1 MLLNYL
7 KIALRNLFK
16 RKGFTLLNIFGL
28 AIGMTCCLLIL
39 QYVNFE
45 RGYDKFHQEG
55 DQVARL
61 RIDAYKEGK
70 LLWKSATVYP
80 AFGPTMK
87 KDFPEIESFC
97 RLHDAELLLTNESR
111 NIKFNEKKGY
121 FADPGVLD
129 VFTIPLVKGNP
140 KTALDAPEKMM
151 LSESYARK
159 YFGSENP
166 VGKSLKVRG
175 IGNERS
181 VEITGVFK
189 DYPKNSHLVID
200 YLLSYST
207 LTKIAKEAGDTD
219 NSTETSWGW
228 YDFYTYFKLRPG
240 ASIEQVQAKLP
251 SLCKRYIDDK
261 RGPKSNVRTEAYLM
275 PMQDIHLYSN
285 FNQEAEVNGNGQA
298 VSWLFLIA
306 FFILG
311 IAWINYI
318 NLATARSLERAKEVG
333 VRKVMGA
340 LRPQLV
346 GQFMM
351 ESLLL
356 NFSALLLAVLAA
368 KISMPFF
375 SNFLEQP
382 LEFTFTENLDFW
394 TWMIGVF
401 LLGTTLSGMYPAFVM
416 SGVKPIIVLKG
427 VLPKITGGLSLRRT
441 LIVSQFA
448 ASIALI
454 VGTIVV
460 YQQIGFMR
468 NQKLGVD
475 IEQTLVVE
483 GASSVQ
489 DSLFQA
495 SFKPFKNDL
504 MRLGDVQ
511 NVTASSSVPGE
522 EIYWTTGARW
532 MRAPN
537 EANTTMY
544 IMSMDYDFVPT
555 FKTELVAGRA
565 FSEKFGEDQHGRNIV
580 LNESSL
586 KALGLPSAEKALN
599 ERIILGGDTMKIV
612 GVMADFHH
620 ESLKKAVN
628 PMAILLERGSNSRF
642 NSIKLKTDDV
652 SKSLAEIQQTWAR
665 YFPNDPFNYFFLNQH
680 FDRQYKSDILFGK
693 VFGFFAMLAIL
704 VACLGL
710 LGLSSY
716 NVLQRTKEIGVR
728 KVLGANISS
737 IVVLLSKDFLKLVVI
752 SSLIAFPLAWFA
764 MDYWLQD
771 FASRIEIKWWVFV
784 LAGVSALIIALVTV
798 SFQSIKAAL
807 MNPVKSLKTE

>member
-1 MLLNYL
+1 MLKNYL
-7 KIALRNLFK
+7 KIALRNLLK

-45 RGYDKFHQEG
+45 RGYDKFHKDG
-55 DQVARL
+55 DRVARL
-61 RIDAYKEGK
+61 RIDSYKEGK

-97 RLHDAELLLTNESR
+97 RLHDADVLLTNESR
-111 NIKFNEKKGY
+111 NLKFNEKKGY
-121 FADPGVLD
+121 FADPGILD

-140 KTALDAPEKMM
+140 KTALNAPEKMM

-159 YFGSENP
+159 YFGDENP
-166 VGKSLKVRG
+166 LGKSLKVRG
-175 IGNERS
+175 IGHERS

-189 DYPKNSHLVID
+189 DYPKNSHLIID

-207 LTKIAKEAGDTD
+207 LAKIAKEQGDTE
-219 NSTETSWGW
+219 NSTETAWGW
-228 YDFYTYFKLRPG
+228 YDFYTYFKLRQG
-240 ASIEQVQAKLP
+240 ATLEQVQAKMP
-251 SLCKRYIDDK
+251 AFCQRYIDSK
-261 RGPKSNVRTEAYLM
+261 RDAKSNRRTEAHLM

-306 FFILG
+306 FFILA
-311 IAWINYI
+311 IAWTNYI

-356 NFSALLLAVLAA
+356 NFSALLLALLTA
-368 KISMPFF
+368 KIAMPFF

-382 LEFTFTENLDFW
+382 LAFTFAENLSFW
-394 TWMIGVF
+394 TLMIGVF
-401 LLGTTLSGMYPAFVM
+401 LLGTTLSGMYPAVVM

-427 VLPKITGGLSLRRT
+427 ILPKITGGLSMRRT

-475 IEQTLVVE
+475 IEQTLVLE
-483 GASSVQ
+483 GASSVR
-489 DSLFQA
+489 DSLFQS
-495 SFKPFKNDL
+495 SFKPFKNSL
-504 MRLGDVQ
+504 MRLSDVQ
-511 NVTASSSVPGE
+511 NVTVSSSVPGE
-522 EIYWTTGARW
+522 EIYWTNGARW
-532 MRAPN
+532 MRAPG
-537 EANTTMY
+537 ETNTTMY

-555 FKTELVAGRA
+555 FKTQLVAGRT
-565 FSEKFGEDQHGRNIV
+565 FSEKFGEDQNGKNV
-580 LNESSL
+580 LLNESGL
-586 KALGLPSAEKALN
+586 KALGIANAEKALN
-599 ERIILGGDTMKIV
+599 ENIILGGDTMKIV

-628 PMAILLERGSNSRF
+628 PMTIRLERGNSRF
-642 NSIKLKTDDV
+642 NSIKLKTKDM
-652 SKSLAEIQQTWAR
+652 SKSLAEIQQVWAQ
-665 YFPNDPFNYFFLNQH
+665 YFPNDPFNYFFLDQY
-680 FDRQYKSDILFGK
+680 FDRQYKSDVVFGK

-728 KVLGANISS
+728 KVLGANVSS

-752 SSLIAFPLAWFA
+752 SSLIAFPIAWFV

-784 LAGVSALIIALVTV
+784 LAGVSALIIALLTV

>member
-1 MLLNYL
+1 MLRNYL
-7 KIALRNLFK
+7 KITIRNLLK
-16 RKGFTLLNIFGL
+16 RKGFALLNVFGL

-45 RGYDKFHQEG
+45 RGYDKFHKDG
-55 DQVARL
+55 DRVARL
-61 RIDAYKEGK
+61 RIDSYKEGK

-87 KDFPEIESFC
+87 RDFPEIESFC
-97 RLHDAELLLTNESR
+97 RLHDAEALLTNEAR
-111 NIKFNEKKGY
+111 NVKFNEKKGY
-121 FADPGVLD
+121 FADPAILD

-140 KTALDAPEKMM
+140 KTALDAPEKIM

-159 YFGSENP
+159 YFGNENP
-166 VGKSLKVRG
+166 IGKPLKVHVMG
-175 IGNERS
+175 KERS

-189 DYPKNSHLVID
+189 DYPTNSHLIID

-207 LTKIAKEAGDTD
+207 LGKIEKEAGDTE
-219 NSTETSWGW
+219 NLTETAWGW

-240 ASIEQVQAKLP
+240 TSIEQIQVKMPAFCQH
-251 SLCKRYIDDK
+251 YIDSK
-261 RGPKSNVRTEAYLM
+261 RDPKSNRRTEAYLM

-306 FFILG
+306 FFILA
-311 IAWINYI
+311 IAWTNYI

-356 NFSALLLAVLAA
+356 NFSALLLALLSA
-368 KISMPFF
+368 KIAMPFF
-375 SNFLEQP
+375 SNFLEQR
-382 LEFTFTENLDFW
+382 LDFSFADNFGFW
-394 TWMIGVF
+394 IAMIGVF
-401 LLGTTLSGMYPAFVM
+401 VLGTTLSGLYPAFVM
-416 SGVKPIIVLKG
+416 SGIKPIIVLKG
-427 VLPKITGGLSLRRT
+427 ILPKITGGLSMRRT

-448 ASIALI
+448 ASITLI

-475 IEQTLVVE
+475 IEQTLVLE
-483 GASSVQ
+483 GASSA
-489 DSLFQA
+489 LFQT

-504 MRLGDVQ
+504 MRLSDVQ
-511 NVTASSSVPGE
+511 NVTVSSSVPGE
-522 EIYWTTGARW
+522 EIYWTNGARW
-532 MRAPN
+532 TRTPGEN
-537 EANTTMY
+537 NTTMY

-555 FKTELVAGRA
+555 FKTELVAGRT
-565 FSEKFGEDQHGRNIV
+565 FSEKFGEDQNGRNV
-580 LNESSL
+580 LLNESGL
-586 KALGLPSAEKALN
+586 KALGISSAEKAIN
-599 ERIILGGDTMKIV
+599 ENIILGRDTMKVV

-628 PMAILLERGSNSRF
+628 PMTMRLERGNSRF
-642 NSIKLKTDDV
+642 NSIKLKTENLN
-652 SKSLAEIQQTWAR
+652 KSLADIQRVWVR
-665 YFPNDPFNYFFLNQH
+665 YFPNDPFNYFFLDQY
-680 FDRQYKSDILFGK
+680 FDRQYKSDVLFGK

-728 KVLGANISS
+728 KVLGANVSS

-752 SSLIAFPLAWFA
+752 SSLIAFPIAWFV
-764 MDYWLQD
+764 MNYWLQD
-771 FASRIEIKWWVFV
+771 FASRIEVKWWVFV
-784 LAGVSALIIALVTV
+784 LAGVSALIIALLTV
-798 SFQSIKAAL
+798 SYQSIKAAL
-807 MNPVKSLKTE
+807 TNPINSLKSE

>member
-121 FADPGVLD
+121 FADPGILD

-140 KTALDAPEKMM
+140 NTALGAPEKMM

-261 RGPKSNVRTEAYLM
+261 RGPKSNVRTEAHLM

-340 LRPQLV
+340 LRPQLM

-356 NFSALLLAVLAA
+356 NFSALLLALLTA
-368 KISMPFF
+368 KIAMPFF

-382 LEFTFTENLDFW
+382 LEFTFTENFGFW

-427 VLPKITGGLSLRRT
+427 VLPKITGGLSMRRT

-475 IEQTLVVE
+475 IEQTLVLE

-504 MRLGDVQ
+504 MRLGNVQ

-544 IMSMDYDFVPT
+544 IMSMDYDFIPT

-586 KALGLPSAEKALN
+586 KALGLPSAEKVLN

>member
-1 MLLNYL
+1 MLKNYL
-7 KIALRNLFK
+7 KIALRNLLK

-45 RGYDKFHQEG
+45 RGYDKFHKDG
-55 DQVARL
+55 DRVARL
-61 RIDAYKEGK
+61 RIDSYKEGK

-80 AFGPTMK
+80 AFGPTMQ

-97 RLHDAELLLTNESR
+97 RLHDAAILLTNEAR
-111 NIKFNEKKGY
+111 NVKFNEKKGY
-121 FADPGVLD
+121 FADPGILD

-140 KTALDAPEKMM
+140 KTALNAPEKLM

-159 YFGSENP
+159 YFGDENP
-166 VGKSLKVRG
+166 IGKSLKVRG
-175 IGNERS
+175 IGKERS

-189 DYPKNSHLVID
+189 DYPKDSHLIID

-207 LTKIAKEAGDTD
+207 LTKIAKESGDTD

-240 ASIEQVQAKLP
+240 ASIDRVQAKMP
-251 SLCKRYIDDK
+251 AFCQRYIDSK
-261 RGPKSNVRTEAYLM
+261 RDPKSNRRTEAHLM

-306 FFILG
+306 FFILA
-311 IAWINYI
+311 IAWTNYI

-356 NFSALLLAVLAA
+356 NFSALLLALLAA
-368 KISMPFF
+368 TVAMPFF

-382 LEFTFTENLDFW
+382 LEFTFAENLGFW
-394 TWMIGVF
+394 TLMIGVF
-401 LLGTTLSGMYPAFVM
+401 LLGTTLSGMYPAVVM

-427 VLPKITGGLSLRRT
+427 ILPKITGGLSMRRT

-475 IEQTLVVE
+475 IEQTLVLE
-483 GASSVQ
+483 GASSVR
-489 DSLFQA
+489 DSLFQS
-495 SFKPFKNDL
+495 SFKPFKNSL
-504 MRLGDVQ
+504 MRLSDVQ
-511 NVTASSSVPGE
+511 NVTVSSTVPGE
-522 EIYWTTGARW
+522 EIYWTNGARW
-532 MRAPN
+532 MRAPG
-537 EANTTMY
+537 ETNTTMY
-544 IMSMDYDFVPT
+544 IMSMDYDFAPT
-555 FKTELVAGRA
+555 FKTQLVAGRT
-565 FSEKFGEDQHGRNIV
+565 FSEKFGEDQDGKNV
-580 LNESSL
+580 LLNESGV
-586 KALGLPSAEKALN
+586 KALGIANAGKAVNEKL
-599 ERIILGGDTMKIV
+599 ILGGDTMNIV

-628 PMAILLERGSNSRF
+628 PMTIRLERGNSRF
-642 NSIKLKTDDV
+642 NSIKLTTKDM
-652 SKSLAEIQQTWAR
+652 SKSLAEIQQIWTQ
-665 YFPNDPFNYFFLNQH
+665 YFPNDPFNYFFLDQY
-680 FDRQYKSDILFGK
+680 FDRQYKSDVVFGK

-728 KVLGANISS
+728 KVLGANVSS

-752 SSLIAFPLAWFA
+752 SSLIAFPIAWFV

-784 LAGVSALIIALVTV
+784 LAGVSALIIALLTV

>member
-1 MLLNYL
+1 MIRNYF
-7 KIALRNLFK
+7 KIALRNLLK

-45 RGYDKFHQEG
+45 RGYDKFHREG
-55 DQVARL
+55 DRVARL

-97 RLHDAELLLTNESR
+97 RLHDADILLTNEAR
-111 NIKFNEKKGY
+111 NLKFNEKKGY
-121 FADPGVLD
+121 FADPGILD
-129 VFTIPLVKGNP
+129 IFTIPLVKGNP

-159 YFGSENP
+159 YFGNENP
-166 VGKSLKVRG
+166 IGKSLKVRG
-175 IGNERS
+175 IGHERS

-207 LTKIAKEAGDTD
+207 LAKIVKEQGDTE
-219 NSTETSWGW
+219 NSTETAWGW

-240 ASIEQVQAKLP
+240 ATLEQVQAKMP
-251 SLCKRYIDDK
+251 AFCSRYIDSK
-261 RGPKSNVRTEAYLM
+261 RDAKSNRRTEAYLM
-275 PMQDIHLYSN
+275 PIQDIHLYSN
-285 FNQEAEVNGNGQA
+285 YNQEAEVNGNGQA

-306 FFILG
+306 FFILA
-311 IAWINYI
+311 IAWTNYI

-356 NFSALLLAVLAA
+356 NFSALLLALLAA
-368 KISMPFF
+368 KIAMPFF

-394 TWMIGVF
+394 IVMIGVF
-401 LLGTTLSGMYPAFVM
+401 LIGTTLSGVYPAFVM

-427 VLPKITGGLSLRRT
+427 VLPKITGGLSMRRT

-475 IEQTLVVE
+475 IEQTLVLE
-483 GASSVQ
+483 GAGSVP
-489 DSLFQA
+489 DSLLQA

-504 MRLGDVQ
+504 MRLGNVQ
-511 NVTASSSVPGE
+511 HVTASSSVPGE
-522 EIYWTTGARW
+522 EIYWTNGARW

-544 IMSMDYDFVPT
+544 IMSMDYEFVPT

-565 FSEKFGEDQHGRNIV
+565 FSEKFGEDQHGRNV
-580 LNESSL
+580 LLNESSL

-628 PMAILLERGSNSRF
+628 PMAIRLERGSNSRF

-652 SKSLAEIQQTWAR
+652 SQSLAEIQQVWAR

-680 FDRQYKSDILFGK
+680 FDRQYKSDVLFGK

-728 KVLGANISS
+728 KVLGANVSS
-737 IVVLLSKDFLKLVVI
+737 IVILLSKDFLKLVVL

-784 LAGVSALIIALVTV
+784 LAGVSALIVALLTV

-807 MNPVKSLKTE
+807 KNPVKSLKTE

>member
-1 MLLNYL
+1 MLRNYL
-7 KIALRNLFK
+7 KIALRNLLK

-45 RGYDKFHQEG
+45 RGYDKFHKDG
-55 DQVARL
+55 DRVARL

-80 AFGPTMK
+80 AFGPTMQ

-97 RLHDAELLLTNESR
+97 RLHDAAVLLTNEAR

-121 FADPGVLD
+121 FADPGILD

-140 KTALDAPEKMM
+140 KTALNAPEKMM

-159 YFGSENP
+159 YFGDENP
-166 VGKSLKVRG
+166 IGKSLKIRG

-189 DYPKNSHLVID
+189 DYPKNAHLIID

-207 LTKIAKEAGDTD
+207 LAKIAKEQGDTE
-219 NSTETSWGW
+219 NSTETAWGW

-240 ASIEQVQAKLP
+240 ATIAQVQAKMP
-251 SLCKRYIDDK
+251 AFCQRYIDSK
-261 RGPKSNVRTEAYLM
+261 RDPKSNRRTEAHLM

-311 IAWINYI
+311 IAWTNYI

-340 LRPQLV
+340 LRPQLI

-351 ESLLL
+351 ESLIL
-356 NFSALLLAVLAA
+356 NLSALALALLVSKLA
-368 KISMPFF
+368 MPFF

-382 LEFTFTENLDFW
+382 LDFTFADNVTFW
-394 TWMIGVF
+394 ILMSVVF
-401 LLGTTLSGMYPAFVM
+401 FLGTTLSGMYPAFVM

-427 VLPKITGGLSLRRT
+427 ILPKITGGISMRRA

-454 VGTIVV
+454 VGTIIV
-460 YQQIGFMR
+460 YQQIRYMR

-475 IEQTLVVE
+475 IEQTLVME

-489 DSLFQA
+489 DSLFQ
-495 SFKPFKNDL
+495 SSYKPFKNDL
-504 MRLGDVQ
+504 MRLGNIQ
-511 NVTASSSVPGE
+511 HVTTSSSVPGD
-522 EIYWTTGARW
+522 EIYWTNGARW
-532 MRAPN
+532 MRAAN
-537 EANTTMY
+537 EANTTLY
-544 IMSMDYDFVPT
+544 IMSMDYDFVPSYQT
-555 FKTELVAGRA
+555 KMVAGRA
-565 FSEKFGEDQHGRNIV
+565 FSEKFGEDLHGRNIV
-580 LNESSL
+580 LNESAI
-586 KALGLPSAEKALN
+586 KALGMPNVEKAIN
-599 ERIILGGDTMKIV
+599 ENIVLGGDTMRVI
-612 GVMADFHH
+612 GIMADFHH

-628 PMAILLERGSNSRF
+628 PLAVRLGLRNNRYNSV
-642 NSIKLKTDDV
+642 KLKTADIG
-652 SKSLAEIQQTWAR
+652 KSLADIQQIWAR
-665 YFPNDPFNYFFLNQH
+665 YFPNDPFNYFFLDEH

-728 KVLGANISS
+728 KVLGANVAS
-737 IVVLLSKDFLKLVVI
+737 IVVLLSKDFFQLVII

-784 LAGVSALIIALVTV
+784 LAGISALVIALLTV

-807 MNPVKSLKTE
+807 MNPVKSLKSE

>member
-1 MLLNYL
+1 M
-7 KIALRNLFK
+7 I
-16 RKGFTLLNIFGL
+16 
-28 AIGMTCCLLIL
+28 
-39 QYVNFE
+39 
-45 RGYDKFHQEG
+45 
-55 DQVARL
+55 
-61 RIDAYKEGK
+61 
-70 LLWKSATVYP
+70 
-80 AFGPTMK
+80 
-87 KDFPEIESFC
+87 
-97 RLHDAELLLTNESR
+97 
-111 NIKFNEKKGY
+111 
-121 FADPGVLD
+121 
-129 VFTIPLVKGNP
+129 
-140 KTALDAPEKMM
+140 

-189 DYPKNSHLVID
+189 DYPKNSHLIID

-207 LTKIAKEAGDTD
+207 LSKIAKEQGDTE
-219 NSTETSWGW
+219 NSTETAWGW
-228 YDFYTYFKLRPG
+228 YDFYTYLKLRPG
-240 ASIEQVQAKLP
+240 TTLEQVQAKMP
-251 SLCKRYIDDK
+251 AFCNRYIDSKID
-261 RGPKSNVRTEAYLM
+261 PKSNRRTEAHLM

-340 LRPQLV
+340 LRPQLM

-356 NFSALLLAVLAA
+356 NFSALLLALLTA
-368 KISMPFF
+368 KIAMPFF

-382 LEFTFTENLDFW
+382 LEFTFTENFGFW

-427 VLPKITGGLSLRRT
+427 VLPKITGGLSMRRT

-504 MRLGDVQ
+504 MRLGNVQ
-511 NVTASSSVPGE
+511 HVTASSSVPGE

-544 IMSMDYDFVPT
+544 IMSMDYDFIPT